1 MTRFIEFS
9 TLNKITISL
18 KSVSVHAA
26 RPSRRPYTLFK
37 GQTMTQEYFRPRT
50 VQEAL
55 SLLQEK
61 PGQGRVIAGGTDLL
75 VEQAKPS
82 RKSPRLVDLGWI
94 PGMKDIREEGGFL
107 VFGAC
112 VTHSQ
117 AEQSPLVRRHARAL
131 AEGCG
136 KVGSRQIRN
145 MGTLAGNIVSALPAA
160 DAGVT
165 LTALGA
171 VCVVASPDGVREL
184 PMTAMYHGVGKS
196 AVNACAECITQIKVP
211 LAGAGTGSAY
221 ARMEQRKALSLPM
234 LCVAARVT
242 LENGLMRGVS
252 IVMAPAGPAPRHA
265 AKAERL
271 LEGQAPDAGLFAR
284 AGAARSIGRACCPCL
299 SAVPWRGR
307 RSAPRAANSVPA
319 GLTTSTTSS
328 RPVRGGLGRI
338 PCKSS
343 VLR

>member
-1 MTRFIEFS
+1 
-9 TLNKITISL
+9 
-18 KSVSVHAA
+18 
-26 RPSRRPYTLFK
+26 
-37 GQTMTQEYFRPRT
+37 MTQEYFRPRT

-145 MGTLAGNIVSALPAA
+145 MGTLAGNIVSTLPAA

-284 AGAARSIGRACCPCL
+284 AGELAREEAEFRS
-299 SAVPWRGR
+299 SAVRGSKDYR
-307 RSAPRAANSVPA
+307 EGVLPVFVRCALARAAERAA
-319 GLTTSTTSS
+319 G
-328 RPVRGGLGRI
+328 GE
-338 PCKSS
+338 
-343 VLR
+343 

>member
-1 MTRFIEFS
+1 
-9 TLNKITISL
+9 
-18 KSVSVHAA
+18 
-26 RPSRRPYTLFK
+26 
-37 GQTMTQEYFRPRT
+37 MTQEYFRPRT

-61 PGQGRVIAGGTDLL
+61 PGRSRIIAGGTDML
-75 VEQAKPS
+75 VDEAGPS

-94 PGMKDIREEGGFL
+94 PGMRDIREEGGFL

-117 AEQSPLVRRHARAL
+117 AEQSPLVRHYARAL

-145 MGTLAGNIVSALPAA
+145 MGTLAGNVASALPAA

-171 VCVVASPDGVREL
+171 VCVVASPDGGREV
-184 PMTAMYHGVGKS
+184 PMTAMYRGVGQS
-196 AVNACAECITQIKVP
+196 AVDSRGECITHIKLP
-211 LAGAGTGSAY
+211 LPSPGTGSAY

-234 LCVAARVT
+234 LCVAARLT
-242 LENGLMRGVS
+242 LDGGLMRGVS

-265 AKAERL
+265 VEAERL
-271 LEGQAPDAGLFAR
+271 LEGRAPNAALFAR
-284 AGAARSIGRACCPCL
+284 AGDLARGEAEFRS
-299 SAVPWRGR
+299 SA
-307 RSAPRAANSVPA
+307 
-319 GLTTSTTSS
+319 
-328 RPVRGGLGRI
+328 VRGGKEYREGVLPVFVRRALARAVERAEGRGAD
-338 PCKSS
+338 
-343 VLR
+343 RA

>member
-1 MTRFIEFS
+1 
-9 TLNKITISL
+9 
-18 KSVSVHAA
+18 
-26 RPSRRPYTLFK
+26 
-37 GQTMTQEYFRPRT
+37 MTQEYFRPRT

-145 MGTLAGNIVSALPAA
+145 MGTLAGNIVSALP
-160 DAGVT
+160 G
-165 LTALGA
+165 
-171 VCVVASPDGVREL
+171 
-184 PMTAMYHGVGKS
+184 
-196 AVNACAECITQIKVP
+196 
-211 LAGAGTGSAY
+211 
-221 ARMEQRKALSLPM
+221 
-234 LCVAARVT
+234 
-242 LENGLMRGVS
+242 
-252 IVMAPAGPAPRHA
+252 
-265 AKAERL
+265 
-271 LEGQAPDAGLFAR
+271 
-284 AGAARSIGRACCPCL
+284 
-299 SAVPWRGR
+299 
-307 RSAPRAANSVPA
+307 
-319 GLTTSTTSS
+319 
-328 RPVRGGLGRI
+328 
-338 PCKSS
+338 
-343 VLR
+343 